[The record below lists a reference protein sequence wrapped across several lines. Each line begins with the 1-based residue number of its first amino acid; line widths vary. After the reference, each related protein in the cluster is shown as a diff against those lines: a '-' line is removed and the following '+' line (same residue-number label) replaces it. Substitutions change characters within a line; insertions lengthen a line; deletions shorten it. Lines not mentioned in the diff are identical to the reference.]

1 MLKSSLCDYSDAYI
15 LVSGTK
21 TVDGGGADDAST
33 AADRNNKQVIFKNCV
48 SFTNCITEINNT
60 QIDSA
65 KYLDFVMAMYN
76 SVEYRENYSKKSRS
90 LYQFGSD
97 EPNNVITESESFKFK
112 SKFFDNTNN
121 AGIIINVKIVVPI
134 QQFTNFWRTLEMSL
148 INCEINLT
156 LNWLANCVIS

>member
-1 MLKSSLCDYSDAYI
+1 
-15 LVSGTK
+15 
-21 TVDGGGADDAST
+21 
-33 AADRNNKQVIFKNCV
+33 
-48 SFTNCITEINNT
+48 
-60 QIDSA
+60 
-65 KYLDFVMAMYN
+65 MAMYN

-134 QQFTNFWRTLEMSL
+134 Q
-148 INCEINLT
+148 
-156 LNWLANCVIS
+156 